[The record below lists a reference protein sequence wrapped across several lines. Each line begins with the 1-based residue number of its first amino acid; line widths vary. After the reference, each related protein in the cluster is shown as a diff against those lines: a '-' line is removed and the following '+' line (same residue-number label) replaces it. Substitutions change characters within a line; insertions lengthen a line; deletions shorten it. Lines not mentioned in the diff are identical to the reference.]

1 MHEPGLPRSQRSPA
15 GSLGT
20 IASVGEFSSAD
31 SIELPQLTEIYNR
44 SRDDYLIPMPMSVGR
59 LRDYVND
66 YDIDL
71 GASLVAHAEGRPA
84 GLALLGLRG
93 DRAWISRLG
102 VLPEARKAGLGRIM
116 VARLIERARASGCAS
131 VTIEVI
137 EDNAPARALFSGF
150 GFRETRQLLVT
161 RRPPQPIDILD
172 HGASVRVLGF
182 HEAMARIERRS
193 DHPSW
198 VTDSRSMARAGNIS
212 AIEARWDD
220 GRWGWLAYGSS
231 AWLLS
236 RILLGTEV
244 GDPKAVGQA
253 LLQQL
258 HWRHPLQD
266 AVCENISAHDTHW
279 PAMQAM
285 GYMVSFVRVEMRLEL
300 GAQGSSSH

>member
-1 MHEPGLPRSQRSPA
+1 MPDSGLPRPLRAPNRAS
-15 GSLGT
+15 G
-20 IASVGEFSSAD
+20 IASGSSPLCPAASLD
-31 SIELPQLTEIYNR
+31 LPRLTEIYNR

-59 LRDYVND
+59 LRAYVNN

-71 GASLVAHAEGRPA
+71 EQSLVAHSAGRPV
-84 GLALLGLRG
+84 GLAMLGLRD

-116 VARLIERARASGCAS
+116 VAQLIENARAAGCQS
-131 VTIEVI
+131 VVIEVI
-137 EDNAPARALFSGF
+137 EDNAPARALFAGF
-150 GFRETRQLLVT
+150 GFKETRQLLVT
-161 RRPPQPIDILD
+161 RRPPRPIDILD
-172 HGASVRVLGF
+172 HGASVRILGY
-182 HEAMARIERRS
+182 HEAMGLLDRRR
-193 DHPSW
+193 DLPSW
-198 VTDSRSMARAGNIS
+198 VTESRSMARAGNIS

-236 RILLGTEV
+236 RILIGTEA
-244 GDPKAVGQA
+244 GEPSRIGRA

-266 AVCENISAHDTHW
+266 AVCENISAHDAHW

-285 GYMVSFVRVEMRLEL
+285 DYMISFVRVEMRLDL
-300 GAQGSSSH
+300 GEA